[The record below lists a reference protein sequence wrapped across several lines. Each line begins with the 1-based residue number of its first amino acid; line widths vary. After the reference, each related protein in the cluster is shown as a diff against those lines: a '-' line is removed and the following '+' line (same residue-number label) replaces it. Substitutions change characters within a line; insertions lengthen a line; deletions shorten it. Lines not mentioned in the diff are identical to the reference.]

1 MYFLLRG
8 LLFCEGCSKAD
19 LIMEGLRNVFASRLD
34 QQLIWVSKEDYEACL
49 KKMSELEDNPEVLA
63 GRERLKAVKPVWED

>member
-8 LLFCEGCSKAD
+8 LLFCEGRSKAD

-34 QQLIWVSKEDYEACL
+34 QQLIWISKEDYEACL

>member
-1 MYFLLRG
+1 
-8 LLFCEGCSKAD
+8 
-19 LIMEGLRNVFASRLD
+19 MEGLRNVFASRLD
-34 QQLIWVSKEDYEACL
+34 QQLIWFSKEDYEACL

>member
-1 MYFLLRG
+1 MTQKDRWDNSPYLRAFLAYILLRG
-8 LLFCEGCSKAD
+8 LLFCEGRSKAD
-19 LIMEGLRNVFASRLD
+19 LIL
-34 QQLIWVSKEDYEACL
+34 VSKEDYVACL